1 MQMNWI
7 SKFLFGDQIMQQAQR
22 TAARPTTNLFN
33 EAVFRYL
40 SDGEVIIKADNYNYV
55 TSGYEAVGAVY
66 ECVDIIVKKMIA
78 CPRVVYRIKDQ
89 KEYKKYLN
97 FSKSADT
104 LPQMLISKAKALEEV
119 SIPQIDRLL
128 TNPNPEQ
135 DGDTVYEHLFARY
148 LLQGNAYLYGEAGSD
163 ANIKAKKWNSLRTVP
178 GEMTIISG
186 GWQEPVKEYILQ
198 QFTQDKPFPADQIK
212 HFRTLNPNYNLTG
225 QQLYGLPPLKAYLYS
240 LDILKNADKQA
251 DKQMKNGGAMAIVS
265 PKNKEDAWAQAQIDQ
280 FGTSLK
286 DAHKSKNAMDRTIP
300 VSIGLDYQRIGLSSA
315 ELELIS
321 IANVKA
327 DDVYRAMHMPL
338 QFRSQDTATYN
349 NLPVANRQMVYNAVA
364 PPCRRFSVGLTD
376 FICQAYNTAKE
387 TYIIEIDYTALPE
400 LHDDTKAIVEWLMLC
415 DFLTPNEKR
424 EVLGWGRSAE
434 PGMDEYFINKNK
446 VRLTDI
452 MAGVINTTPSDP
464 QAGDTSGQSDTGMAT
479 PQ

>member
-7 SKFLFGDQIMQQAQR
+7 SKFLFGDQIMQQASR
-22 TAARPTTNLFN
+22 IAARSTTNLFN

-119 SIPQIDRLL
+119 SLPQIDRLL
-128 TNPNPEQ
+128 SNPNPEQ

-163 ANIKAKKWNSLRTVP
+163 ANIKAHKWSTLRTVP

-225 QQLYGLPPLKAYLYS
+225 QQLYGLPVLKAYLYS

-280 FGTSLK
+280 FGVSLK

-315 ELELIS
+315 EMELIK
-321 IANVKA
+321 IADVKG
-327 DDVYRAMHMPL
+327 DDVYRAFHMPL
-338 QFRSQDTATYN
+338 QFRTQATATYN
-349 NLPVANRQMVYNAVA
+349 NLPTANRQMIYNAVA
-364 PPCRRFSVGLTD
+364 PICRRFSTGLTD
-376 FICQAYNTAKE
+376 FICPPYDTAKE
-387 TYIIEIDYTALPE
+387 KHIIELDYTALAE
-400 LHDDTKAIVEWLMLC
+400 LNDDIKATVAWLMTC
-415 DFLTPNEKR
+415 DFLSQNEKR
-424 EVLGWGRSAE
+424 EVIGYGRSAE
-434 PGMDEYFINKNK
+434 PGMDEFFINKNK
-446 VRLTDI
+446 VRLQDI
-452 MAGVINTTPSDP
+452 MSGVINTTPSDP
-464 QAGDTSGQSDTGMAT
+464 QAGDTSGQSDTGMVAN
-479 PQ
+479 